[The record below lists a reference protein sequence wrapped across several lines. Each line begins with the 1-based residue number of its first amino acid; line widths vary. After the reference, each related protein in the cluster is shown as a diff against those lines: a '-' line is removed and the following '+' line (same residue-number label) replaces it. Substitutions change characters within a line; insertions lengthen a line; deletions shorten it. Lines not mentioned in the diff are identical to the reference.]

1 LNGSDDYLGGRYL
14 YPVLM
19 AWLVAGVVLLLR
31 TWPGAPADLGEK
43 EKQTVNGTNKARG
56 KRRPGR

>member
-1 LNGSDDYLGGRYL
+1 
-14 YPVLM
+14 M

-43 EKQTVNGTNKARG
+43 EKKTVNGANKARE
-56 KRRPGR
+56 KSRPSK